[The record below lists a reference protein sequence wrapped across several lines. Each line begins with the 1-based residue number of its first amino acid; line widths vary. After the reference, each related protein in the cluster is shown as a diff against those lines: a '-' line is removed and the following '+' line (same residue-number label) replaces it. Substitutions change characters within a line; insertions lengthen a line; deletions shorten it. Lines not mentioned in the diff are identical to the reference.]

1 MDDSDGQIL
10 EIPATLMEEALASS
24 ESIGD
29 GILSAIAS
37 VLERRG
43 EIRDWRD
50 SNDMMGT
57 DDGTEDVDT
66 PTTCGVDG

>member
-57 DDGTEDVDT
+57 DDGMEDVDT

>member
-37 VLERRG
+37 VL
-43 EIRDWRD
+43 
-50 SNDMMGT
+50 
-57 DDGTEDVDT
+57 
-66 PTTCGVDG
+66 